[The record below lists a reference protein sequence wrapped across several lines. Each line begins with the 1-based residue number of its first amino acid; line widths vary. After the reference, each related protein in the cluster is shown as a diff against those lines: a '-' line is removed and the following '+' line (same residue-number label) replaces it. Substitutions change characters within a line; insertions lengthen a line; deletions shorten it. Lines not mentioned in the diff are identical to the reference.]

1 MQLSK
6 QKLILGLTLIG
17 MAVLF
22 YSCASCGNMSEYRN
36 SNVSASLPSSTE
48 SKRAEAE
55 AEKNEPTHELA
66 PSYPFE
72 PPSMGPPPVALAPQ
86 PTNLL
91 PRKPINDLTWNVW
104 AEPESPTPSFK
115 PVTFLQSDNKPYQ
128 LVLDLAALAYRDNPG
143 IFVKA
148 AGDQLKVS
156 LQKLVE
162 SDAPDTNLT
171 LVIIPDERFFK
182 TTNLTET
189 LRINLDRL
197 RKALKDGLDIPETP
211 LAMLRQNPEADFSF
225 GRKQI
230 RLQTLKRE
238 GLGSI
243 AIALWADGVPVDELS
258 IPLCVASDAT
268 AARNCKSA
276 NKLHDSLRGIDP
288 VRVAAQQDASAMK
301 PDAALHFIELNPST
315 QVGIFRDNSWPEG
328 RYESWK
334 LSKSATATQIELQQ
348 ILANFDIATNDS
360 HLLRVGTELY
370 NLLFP
375 DDEKTKFQ
383 AFDNFIAHPRELKD
397 PADPPSIF
405 VRLLTRNNEDPP
417 FLIPLGIMVHEINEK
432 KDFLG
437 FHFRIQTPLQDQDYE
452 PYSKCIN
459 SWVVLAPPA
468 NASGVPPELNA
479 ARARFSA
486 WFDDWEFKPIPEMDE
501 FIDWAEERVSETE
514 PLSIFILAH
523 QAGNSLYF
531 EENPRLGPNSILR
544 RFKTPSV
551 AFVNGCETGAPGTSA
566 IVQRLN
572 KRGVSAVI
580 ATAGK
585 VDRLLAGDFFSVL
598 GHYLTTKPSGQEYS
612 LGAAHFLTLND
623 LRNRKPDENSFP
635 YGAKVLAYEVMGNS
649 SLRICSPPL
658 KPR

>member
-1 MQLSK
+1 MSK
-6 QKLILGLTLIG
+6 HKLTLGLILIG
-17 MAVLF
+17 VAVFL
-22 YSCASCGNMSEYRN
+22 YSCSSCGNASENRPAKTAA
-36 SNVSASLPSSTE
+36 SAPPSKE
-48 SKRAEAE
+48 SERELDAAKEKERAYA
-55 AEKNEPTHELA
+55 LA
-66 PSYPFE
+66 PSPYGPV
-72 PPSMGPPPVALAPQ
+72 SMGPPPVAHASRMS
-86 PTNLL
+86 N
-91 PRKPINDLTWNVW
+91 PRPRTPINDLTWNVW
-104 AEPESPTPSFK
+104 AEPESPTLSFK
-115 PVTFLQSDNKPYQ
+115 PVTFLQPDKPYQ
-128 LVLDLAALAYRDNPG
+128 LVLDLAALAYRNNPG
-143 IFVKA
+143 IFIKA
-148 AGDQLKVS
+148 AGDQLKAS

-171 LVIIPDERFFK
+171 LIIIPDERFFK
-182 TTNLTET
+182 TTNRAET

-197 RKALKDGLDIPETP
+197 RKALKDGLDTPKTP
-211 LAMLRQNPEADFSF
+211 LATLRQNPEADFSF

-230 RLQTLKRE
+230 ELQTLRRE
-238 GLGSI
+238 GSGSI

-258 IPLCVASDAT
+258 IPLCVASDAA
-268 AARNCKSA
+268 AARNCKSV
-276 NKLHDSLRGIDP
+276 NKLHDSLAGIDP
-288 VRVAAQQDASAMK
+288 VRVAAQQDASTLT

-328 RYESWK
+328 QYESWK
-334 LSKSATATQIELQQ
+334 LSKNGTATRSELQG
-348 ILANFDIATNDS
+348 ILTNFDIATNDS
-360 HLLRVGTELY
+360 HLLRVGSELY

-375 DDEKTKFQ
+375 EEEDEKKHPG
-383 AFDNFIAHPRELKD
+383 FDNFIAHPREPED

-405 VRLLTRNNEDPP
+405 VRLLTSNNEDPP
-417 FLIPLGIMVHEINEK
+417 FLVPLGIMAHEINGK

-437 FHFRIQTPLQDQDYE
+437 FHFRIQTPLQIQDYE
-452 PYSKCIN
+452 PYPKCIS

-479 ARARFSA
+479 ARERFSA
-486 WFDDWEFKPIPEMDE
+486 WFDDWEFKPIPEMDQ
-501 FIDWAEERVSETE
+501 FIDWAQETVSETE
-514 PLSIFILAH
+514 PISIFILAH
-523 QAGNSLYF
+523 HAGNSLYF
-531 EENPRLGPNSILR
+531 EENPRLGPNGIKR

-572 KRGVSAVI
+572 NRGVSAVI

-598 GHYLTTKPSGQEYS
+598 GHYLTAKPAGQEYS
-612 LGAAHFLTLND
+612 LGAAHFLTLKD

-635 YGAKVLAYEVMGNS
+635 YGAKVLAYEVLGNS